1 MTGWGR
7 SGIALAALLVAGLLL
22 SPPGIA
28 GSDPDPAADPALVQ
42 LGSDLFHDTNLSK
55 NRTQACATCH
65 MPDAGFVD
73 RRDLAGSGMAASLGD
88 DGHSIGTRNA
98 PTAAYAAASPP
109 FHRNAEG
116 KYVGGQFL
124 DGRAATLADQA
135 GGPPLNPVEM
145 GMPDKAAVV
154 ARLTE
159 NPDYKTRFAALFGAD
174 IFGDADKAYGAM
186 TTAIAAFER
195 TPVFQPFDS
204 RYDRALRGE
213 LKLTDQ
219 EELGQV
225 LFFSNQFT
233 NCNLCHQLKKP
244 GGQEGETFSNY
255 QFHNI
260 GVPAN
265 PELTAANG
273 ATKPDLGLAENPAV
287 TDTATEAGKF
297 KVPSLRNVGVTGPYM
312 HNGVFKDLRTVIL
325 FYNKYNSIAKRR
337 QINPETGKAWDPPE
351 VADNISLTEL
361 ETGPALDDKRID
373 ALVAFLK
380 TLTDQRYEA
389 LQAEIDAEAAASR
402 AAPAAAPAAN

>member
-1 MTGWGR
+1 MAGRAR
-7 SGIALAALLVAGLLL
+7 SGIAFAALLSGGMLL

-28 GSDPDPAADPALVQ
+28 RAGDAPAGKDPALVQ
-42 LGSDLFHDTNLSK
+42 LGSDLFHDSSLSR

-73 RRDLAGSGMAASLGD
+73 RRDLADTGMAASLGD
-88 DGHSIGTRNA
+88 DGTSVGSRNA
-98 PTAAYAAASPP
+98 PTASYAALSPP

-124 DGRAATLADQA
+124 DGRAATLEEQA

-154 ARLTE
+154 ARLAE
-159 NPDYKTRFAALFGAD
+159 NPDYQTRFAALFGAD
-174 IFGDADKAYGAM
+174 IFGDSDRAYDAM
-186 TTAIAAFER
+186 TKAIAAFER
-195 TPVFQPFDS
+195 TPDFQPFDS

-213 LKLTDQ
+213 IKLTDQ
-219 EELGQV
+219 EELGRV

-255 QFHNI
+255 QYHNI

-265 PELTAANG
+265 PALTAVHG
-273 ATKPDLGLAENPAV
+273 AGKPDPGLAENPNVA
-287 TDTATEAGKF
+287 DKAAEAGKF

-337 QINPETGKAWDPPE
+337 QIDPETGKEWDPPE
-351 VADNISLTEL
+351 VADTISLTEL

-389 LQAEIDAEAAASR
+389 LQAEIDAAAAAN
-402 AAPAAAPAAN
+402 AAGK

>member
-1 MTGWGR
+1 MTRRGR
-7 SGIALAALLVAGLLL
+7 SGIALAALLSGGLILPL
-22 SPPGIA
+22 PG
-28 GSDPDPAADPALVQ
+28 PAAAGGAPAPDDPALVK
-42 LGSDLFHDTNLSK
+42 LGADLFADTDLSR

-65 MPDAGFVD
+65 SPETGFVD

-88 DGHSIGTRNA
+88 DGRSIGTRNA
-98 PTAAYAAASPP
+98 PSAGYAALSPA
-109 FHRNAEG
+109 FHRTADG

-124 DGRAATLADQA
+124 DGRAATLEAQA

-159 NPDYKTRFAALFGAD
+159 KPDYQTRFATLFGAD
-174 IFGDADKAYGAM
+174 IFGDSDRAFDAM

-195 TPVFQPFDS
+195 TPEFAPFDS

-213 LKLTDQ
+213 IKLTDQ
-219 EELGQV
+219 EELGRV

-233 NCNLCHQLKKP
+233 NCNLCHQLKKL
-244 GGQEGETFSNY
+244 GGEDGETFSNY
-255 QFHNI
+255 QYHNI

-265 PELTAANG
+265 TALNATNGTTVADRGLAAN
-273 ATKPDLGLAENPAV
+273 PDVAD
-287 TDTATEAGKF
+287 TDAQAGKF
-297 KVPSLRNVGVTGPYM
+297 KVPTLRNVGVTGPYM
-312 HNGVFKDLRTVIL
+312 HNGVFGDLRTVIL

-337 QINPETGKAWDPPE
+337 QIDPETGKEWAPPE
-351 VADNISLTEL
+351 TPDNISLTEL

-380 TLTDQRYEA
+380 TLTDRRYEA
-389 LQAEIDAEAAASR
+389 LQAEIDAEAAA
-402 AAPAAAPAAN
+402 AAPAPPAK